1 MILHRLAIDD
11 RAVRSFGVEKF
22 FFGPVEGKRVH
33 DAIGSDER
41 VAHFASREDF
51 EVARAAA
58 AHLNG
63 LLRELRQRDIHR
75 FHADGAERE
84 RHGDDQRDRAFAR
97 TANGAPP
104 KRVLAPRVTLAR
116 ADVAEVAR
124 RRPGVISSAAFRFH
138 LSPPK
143 GKRRTTFAAAGIK
156 SFVHGEIDFRV
167 MAFDSIDRRRFLLLA
182 AAPLLA
188 AQKAAVPRPES
199 MLQMNGYAV
208 NAETPLALLTDYVT
222 PNELFFVRSHWIP
235 RTPDPKK
242 WRLTIDGE
250 VERRAQL
257 TLSDLKKLPRAEAT
271 CVLQCAGNG
280 RGLYAPTVPG
290 VQWRYGAAG
299 NARWSGVRV
308 RDVLERAGVKAAA
321 KHLHVFGSDDP

>member
-11 RAVRSFGVEKF
+11 RAVRNFGVEKF
-22 FFGPVEGKRVH
+22 FFRSVEGERVH

-41 VAHFASREDF
+41 VAHFAPREDF
-51 EVARAAA
+51 EIARAAA
-58 AHLNG
+58 AHLNR
-63 LLRELRQRDIHR
+63 LLGELRQRDVHR

-84 RHGDDQRDRAFAR
+84 RNGDDQRDCAFAR
-97 TANGAPP
+97 ATNHAPP
-104 KRVLAPRVTLAR
+104 KRALATGVTLTS
-116 ADVAEVAR
+116 ADIKKIAR
-124 RRPGVISSAAFRFH
+124 RRPAVIGAAFRFH

-143 GKRRTTFAAAGIK
+143 GKSRTTFAGAGSKLFI
-156 SFVHGEIDFRV
+156 HGEIDFRV
-167 MAFDSIDRRRFLLLA
+167 MAFDSIDRRRFLLFA

-188 AQKAAVPRPES
+188 AQKAAVPRHES

-250 VERRAQL
+250 VDRTARM
-257 TLSDLKKLPRAEAT
+257 TLSQLKKLPQVEIT
-271 CVLQCAGNG
+271 CVLQCAG
-280 RGLYAPTVPG
+280 
-290 VQWRYGAAG
+290 
-299 NARWSGVRV
+299 
-308 RDVLERAGVKAAA
+308 
-321 KHLHVFGSDDP
+321 